1 MLPNL
6 LFLAVGFV
14 LLIKGADYLIE
25 GSVAIA
31 KRFGLSELFIG
42 LTIVAFGTSAPELAV
57 SLQAALRGS
66 GIAIGNVLGSNVA
79 NIALILGFTAIAGS
93 FRIAKSTMN
102 YEIPFVIIISIA
114 AGAMLLGNNSSLDRS
129 DGIVLLAFFTVF
141 IMYIFTMAGRD
152 RKLAEVV
159 DIESKKQVERFERNQ
174 KLAWV
179 ATIGGTVAVVFG
191 GDLVVNSGSAIA
203 RSFGVSDMLV
213 GATIVAFG
221 TSLPE
226 LVTSIMAGKKSRN
239 DLAIG
244 NIIGSN
250 TINLLFILG
259 IASTVTSIRAD
270 RSVSLDV
277 VFAVG
282 VAILLPLLALRKKS
296 IGKASGLLLLGVY
309 LLYVILNVVAG

>member
-66 GIAIGNVLGSNVA
+66 GIAIGNVLGSNIANVA
-79 NIALILGFTAIAGS
+79 FILGLTAIVGDL
-93 FRIAKSTMN
+93 RIAKSTMN

-141 IMYIFTMAGRD
+141 MMYIFTMAGRD

-159 DIESKKQVERFERNQ
+159 DLESKKQVERFERNQ
-174 KLAWV
+174 KLAWF
-179 ATIGGTVAVVFG
+179 ATIGGTAAVVFG

-203 RSFGVSDMLV
+203 KSFGVSDMLV
-213 GATIVAFG
+213 GSTIVAFG

-239 DLAIG
+239 DLAVG

-277 VFAVG
+277 VFAAG
-282 VAILLPLLALRKKS
+282 VAIILPLIALRKKRV
-296 IGKASGLLLLGVY
+296 GKASGLLLLGVY
-309 LLYVILNVVAG
+309 LLYIILNVVNG

>member
-79 NIALILGFTAIAGS
+79 NIALILGFTAIAGN

-141 IMYIFTMAGRD
+141 MMYIFTMAGRD

>member
-79 NIALILGFTAIAGS
+79 NIALILGFTAIAGN

-141 IMYIFTMAGRD
+141 MMYIFTMAGRD

-244 NIIGSN
+244 NIIGAN

-296 IGKASGLLLLGVY
+296 IGKSSGLLLLGVY

>member
-79 NIALILGFTAIAGS
+79 NIALILGFTAIAGN